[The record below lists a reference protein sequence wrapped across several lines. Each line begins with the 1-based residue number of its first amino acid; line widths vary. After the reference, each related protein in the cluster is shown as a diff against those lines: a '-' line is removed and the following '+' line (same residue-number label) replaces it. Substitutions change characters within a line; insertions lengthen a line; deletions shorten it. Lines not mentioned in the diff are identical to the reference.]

1 MTPLFLAFSFPMKNP
16 FQNEWTSKGPFSASK
31 CQSEVT
37 GVNKRKTEL
46 QKKKKKMISRCKEK
60 TQQSFPEYHY
70 YNLVNITISHS
81 GLKPLHTSY
90 KF

>member
-1 MTPLFLAFSFPMKNP
+1 MYIEGTFLRVKVSIRSDWS
-16 FQNEWTSKGPFSASK
+16 Q
-31 CQSEVT
+31 Q
-37 GVNKRKTEL
+37 TENRIA
-46 QKKKKKMISRCKEK
+46 KKKKKMISRCKEK